1 MLPVLQ
7 ELLGEPKWG
16 HAHPAL
22 PEELRRRIRLDH
34 DNIHYQ
40 GPVAEGDKPA
50 RGNHLHGGP
59 AAHHIT
65 AVFELKSVGR
75 GDGGFGCCPGT
86 QMPAGLAKAEGMGVE
101 NWKTEWCDTVRLP
114 HRPQA
119 HGHTKLTSMGI
130 SPGASRIRGGATTC
144 RRTASRGRPA
154 TACCSP
160 RSSATAR
167 SLGPARASG
176 GPSSVRPRTTSF
188 APRATAAFWDLTLLR
203 TSDKYVPY
211 GMHHS
216 DVGYDTTDPELTS
229 QQRDILEFSGSWF
242 NLPTQPNRHEC
253 ADQNPIAKT
262 VLARRCQAPSQ
273 AAACGGRPGANV
285 EYGAT
290 NPALTQLH
298 PLATTPVDSA
308 TVDMVP
314 GWAGPR
320 DNVHGAR

>member
-1 MLPVLQ
+1 MRYDEHEEDERWETVDRHGNAYRGRRMWSKPFRDLIDLPSVLPVLQ

-86 QMPAGLAKAEGMGVE
+86 HMPAGLAKAEGMGVE

-119 HGHTKLTSMGI
+119 HGHTKLD
-130 SPGASRIRGGATTC
+130 
-144 RRTASRGRPA
+144 
-154 TACCSP
+154 SP
-160 RSSATAR
+160 RRWGSALER
-167 SLGPARASG
+167 QESGVERRRAG
-176 GPSSVRPRTTSF
+176 
-188 APRATAAFWDLTLLR
+188 APRRGAGRRLRAVHREAQPRHGPLDRLGRAADPLLCAHEPPP
-203 TSDKYVPY
+203 S
-211 GMHHS
+211 HH
-216 DVGYDTTDPELTS
+216 V
-229 QQRDILEFSGSWF
+229 
-242 NLPTQPNRHEC
+242 QP
-253 ADQNPIAKT
+253 
-262 VLARRCQAPSQ
+262 
-273 AAACGGRPGANV
+273 RPFG
-285 EYGAT
+285 T
-290 NPALTQLH
+290 
-298 PLATTPVDSA
+298 
-308 TVDMVP
+308 
-314 GWAGPR
+314 
-320 DNVHGAR
+320 